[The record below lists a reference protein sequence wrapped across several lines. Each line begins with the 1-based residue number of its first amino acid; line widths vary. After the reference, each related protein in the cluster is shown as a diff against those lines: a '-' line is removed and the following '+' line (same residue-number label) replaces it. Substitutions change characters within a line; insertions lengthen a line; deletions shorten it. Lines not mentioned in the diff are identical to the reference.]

1 MDTEHSDKSLSL
13 ENLNNLSTDD
23 LLIAYKAIFQSPPPK
38 LASANFLRGNIAWAL
53 QARQSKK
60 SSKTLRQ
67 ALLRKANRAV
77 PLQSP
82 PCKTGTRLIREWQG
96 QTHEVTV
103 LDKGYLWQGKHYR
116 SLSKIARVITGARWS
131 GPRFFGLKETDK
143 GSGPLKTTSNDS
155 NAPSTPVNHR
165 KKAWNNPSI
174 PCMHNAKPVRPTSK
188 ANAMKAGCRSRQ
200 PMMMVDFPVETWNA
214 PPSPN

>member
-1 MDTEHSDKSLSL
+1 MDVGHTDKFPTLGNLKSLVV
-13 ENLNNLSTDD
+13 DD
-23 LLIAYKAIFQSPPPK
+23 LRVTYETVIQSPPPER
-38 LASANFLRGNIAWAL
+38 ASANFLRGNIAWAL

-60 SSKTLRQ
+60 NSKTLRQ

-143 GSGPLKTTSNDS
+143 
-155 NAPSTPVNHR
+155 
-165 KKAWNNPSI
+165 
-174 PCMHNAKPVRPTSK
+174 
-188 ANAMKAGCRSRQ
+188 
-200 PMMMVDFPVETWNA
+200 
-214 PPSPN
+214 